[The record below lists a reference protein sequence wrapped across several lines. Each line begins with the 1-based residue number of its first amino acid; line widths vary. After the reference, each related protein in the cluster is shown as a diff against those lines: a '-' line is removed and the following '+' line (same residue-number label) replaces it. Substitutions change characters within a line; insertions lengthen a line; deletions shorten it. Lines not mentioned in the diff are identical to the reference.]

1 MKFRESKQRTDS
13 GTITMEIAESDNNIR
28 QKAEELINII
38 KTRFITADGYLAR
51 TYPAGSRT
59 LFDNFDD
66 IVPFFIFFNEV
77 DFLLEQVHSI
87 RKKKESLLSL
97 CSEDGVLITR
107 NIDEWFGGLYSLW
120 ELTKDKDTY
129 NLLKESVEFVLKYLM
144 KDGFL
149 SAAFYTK
156 NRVSASYYE
165 SWSAGLLE
173 TFCEIRG
180 EFPAAFEEAQKVI
193 RNWVE
198 SKYFIRHSLF
208 PYRVYLS
215 STLSAVQERLLSR
228 YFPLRRCSKP
238 IAIRGNGKSN
248 PAKRI
253 LKWTIFFAVNGL
265 YSQLMKS
272 NSTCAFTLLEFY
284 RATGDRY
291 WANSLLKWAASA
303 IESFCDYGK
312 VYMEFVPKTGDKRD
326 AGVTPAFILAD
337 ILCDIIYFIND
348 SNLAGRGR
356 LLTVIKEILDYG
368 WKSRLDNG
376 MIPYS
381 DCGDFAHIDSQ
392 IDFAISLRRFSEL
405 SGERLYKNRSIDLMK
420 GVLEQHYSPEGY
432 FTYSGKIT
440 NNVIDPKYNA
450 LLLKG
455 FANLITIE
463 KPLYPEYYSLFKD
476 R

>member
-1 MKFRESKQRTDS
+1 
-13 GTITMEIAESDNNIR
+13 MEIAQSDNDIR
-28 QKAEELINII
+28 QKAEELIDII
-38 KTRFITADGYLAR
+38 KTRFITADGFLAR
-51 TYPAGSRT
+51 NYPAGSRT

-66 IVPFFIFFNEV
+66 IVPFFIFFNET
-77 DFLLEQVHSI
+77 DFLLEQVHNI

-129 NLLKESVEFVLKYLM
+129 DLLKESVEFVLKHLM

-149 SAAFYTK
+149 SAAFYAKSGT
-156 NRVSASYYE
+156 SASYYE

-173 TFCEIRG
+173 TFCEMRK
-180 EFPAAFEEAQKVI
+180 EFPVAFEEAQKVI

-198 SKYFIRHSLF
+198 NKYFEKYSLF
-208 PYRVYLS
+208 PYRIYLS
-215 STLSAVQERLLSR
+215 TALSAVQEKLLSGS
-228 YFPLRRCSKP
+228 FPLRRCSKP
-238 IAIRGNGKSN
+238 ISIMGKGN
-248 PAKRI
+248 PAKGI
-253 LKWTIFFAVNGL
+253 LKWAILFSTNGL

-291 WANSLLKWAASA
+291 WADKLLKWISSA
-303 IESFCDYGK
+303 IENFCDNGK
-312 VYMEFVPKTGDKRD
+312 VYMEFVPKTGGRRD
-326 AGVTPAFILAD
+326 ASVTPAFILAD
-337 ILCDIIYFIND
+337 VLCDIVYFVND
-348 SNLAGRGR
+348 SNLADKSR
-356 LLTVIKEILDYG
+356 LLTVVREILDYG

-376 MIPYS
+376 LIPYS
-381 DCGDFAHIDSQ
+381 DGGDFAHIDSQ
-392 IDFAISLRRFSEL
+392 IDFAISLRRYSQL
-405 SGERLYKNRSIDLMK
+405 SGERLYKNRSVDLTK
-420 GVLEQHYSPEGY
+420 GVLEKHYSPQGY

-440 NNVIDPKYNA
+440 NNVIDPKYNG